1 MQIKK
6 IGVAGSGTMGSGIAQ
21 ILASN
26 GYEVILSDIDQK
38 FLDVGKKIID
48 INQKNLIRQGLLT
61 EEGAVDTL
69 KRISFS
75 LDKKDFKDC
84 QLVIECIVEKLP
96 IKIQFWKEV
105 EEIVSKETILAS
117 NTSGLSI
124 NAMSVEVKDKGRF
137 IGMHWWNPPHIIP
150 LIELIKGD
158 ETRQDVVDTLKELIE
173 KIGKQ
178 SVTVLKDVNGFIGNR
193 IQFAVLREA
202 LKIVEDGI
210 ATVEDVDKAM
220 RFGPGFRYPSIGP
233 FQTADLGGLDT
244 FTFISSYLFNE
255 LSDVK
260 TVPKLLQD
268 KMDAGE
274 LGVKSGKGFYDYS
287 DGKGEQA
294 MADRDRR
301 FYEQM
306 KIK

>member
-1 MQIKK
+1 MKK

-26 GYEVILSDIDQK
+26 GYEVVLSDIEEK
-38 FLDVGKKIID
+38 FLDVGRNIID
-48 INQKNLIRQGLLT
+48 INQKNLIREGLLS
-61 EEGAVDTL
+61 EDAAKETL
-69 KRISFS
+69 ERIQFS
-75 LDKKDFKDC
+75 LDKKDFCDC

-105 EEIVSKETILAS
+105 EEIVSPETILAS

-124 NAMSVEVKDKGRF
+124 NAMSVEVQDKGRF

-158 ETRQDVVDTLKELIE
+158 ETRQEVVDALKDLIE

-244 FTFISSYLFNE
+244 FTYISSYLFNE

-260 TVPKLLQD
+260 SVPKLLQD

-274 LGVKSGKGFYDYS
+274 LGVKSGKGFYDYR
-287 DGKGEQA
+287 DGKGEKA